1 MTHRYAELLMYVA
14 PHEVQEANER
24 WIERIV
30 EKLGVRRGSA
40 RDLEL
45 MQLWLS
51 PQLLFTQ
58 TCGYPLMTLLRGQVK
73 LIGRPRYEFEHASG
87 GTHCSLLLSHE
98 REGRRTLEDFYD
110 SRGVINDE
118 GSNSGMNLLRH
129 SLAPLHQDGRFFD
142 SVGQSGAHRE
152 SLRWLREDLADL
164 AAVDSVTF
172 AYLARFAPHEVAGLR
187 VVARSALSPCLPYIT
202 HAETSV
208 EAIEGIRAAM
218 NQALQE
224 LPDVAATLGLSEVLP
239 ACEAD
244 YQVLLDYRDEAQ
256 ALGFASIR

>member
-30 EKLGVRRGSA
+30 ETLGVCRGSA

-45 MQLWLS
+45 MQLWRS

-87 GTHCSLLLSHE
+87 GAHCSLLLSHE

-142 SVGQSGAHRE
+142 RVGQSGAHRE

>member
-24 WIERIV
+24 WIERILQT
-30 EKLGVRRGSA
+30 LGISRRSA
-40 RDLEL
+40 QGLDL

-51 PQLLFTQ
+51 PQLLFAQ

-73 LIGRPRYEFEHASG
+73 LVGRPRYELEHAG
-87 GTHCSLLLSHE
+87 GGDHCSLLLSRE
-98 REGRRTLEDFYD
+98 GEGRRTLEDFYD

-118 GSNSGMNLLRH
+118 GSNSGMNLLRQR
-129 SLAPLHQDGRFFD
+129 LAPLHREGRFFA
-142 SVGQSGAHRE
+142 SVGKSGAHRE

-187 VVARSALSPCLPYIT
+187 VVARSARSPCLPYI
-202 HAETSV
+202 APVESSV
-208 EAIEGIRAAM
+208 EEIERIRAAM
-218 NQALQE
+218 NRALHE
-224 LPDVAATLGLSEVLP
+224 LPDVAATLGLIEVLP
-239 ACEAD
+239 ASEAD
-244 YQVLLDYRDEAQ
+244 YQVLLDYRDEAL
-256 ALGFASIR
+256 ALGFAHLR

>member
-30 EKLGVRRGSA
+30 ETLGVRRGSA

-164 AAVDSVTF
+164 AAVDSVSF

-224 LPDVAATLGLSEVLP
+224 LPDVASTLGLSEVLP

>member
-30 EKLGVRRGSA
+30 ETLGVRRGSA

-51 PQLLFTQ
+51 PRLLFTQ

-164 AAVDSVTF
+164 AAVDSVSF